1 MYLARPPQ
9 RVLPSTTNPRP
20 SPTLTTALSAATAGR
35 FIDFLN
41 HTHGSLLFMVF
52 ARDLFALFLPSLVR
66 DEKEE
71 REGQRQHYNSRAL
84 AYAANSMLPIA

>member
-1 MYLARPPQ
+1 MRGCYN
-9 RVLPSTTNPRP
+9 V
-20 SPTLTTALSAATAGR
+20 SAATAPARAALNHKPATIADSNNCTQRRDRDR

-71 REGQRQHYNSRAL
+71 REGQRK
-84 AYAANSMLPIA
+84 